1 MRSLE
6 AMALIRWTLS
16 TVVLFLL
23 VSGVSAEELR
33 PPDPLFQ
40 SDEIID
46 VRIEA
51 PLRTILSER
60 PFDEEL
66 PATFSFTN
74 SAGEAVT
81 FDIKMRTRG
90 KFRRKAEVCHFPP
103 MRLNFKAS
111 QTKGTLFQKQ
121 DKVKLVTHCQS
132 TSKYEQSI
140 LREYMAYRILNV
152 MTDASYRVRLLRI
165 SYFDTEGK
173 RRDQTRFGFI
183 IEHRDRLAK
192 RLDMPVLEVPKIS
205 SQSLQR
211 EYASTVS
218 IFQYLIGNTDFSS
231 VKGVEGEPCCH
242 NHVLFGNENEPIW
255 SIPYDFDQAGLVDA
269 EHAGA
274 NPRFRL
280 RNVRQRLYRGR
291 CSHND
296 RINTTLA
303 KYNDKH
309 DEILRVIA
317 NPDVAA
323 KNTIKKMTKYVEQ
336 FYKTINNPRSVN
348 SELIKNCI

>member
-1 MRSLE
+1 MSLT
-6 AMALIRWTLS
+6 RWTLI

-23 VSGVSAEELR
+23 VSGASAQEKR
-33 PPDPLFQ
+33 AADPLFQ

-66 PATFSFTN
+66 PATFHYTS

-90 KFRRKAEVCHFPP
+90 KFRRKAEICHFPP
-103 MRLNFKAS
+103 MRLNFISS
-111 QTKGTLFQKQ
+111 QTKGTLFHKQ

-132 TSKYEQSI
+132 TSKYEQTI

-152 MTDASYRVRLLRI
+152 MTDASFRVRLLRI
-165 SYFDTEGK
+165 TYIDTEGK

-192 RLDMPVLEVPKIS
+192 RLKMPVLDVPKTNS
-205 SQSLQR
+205 GLLQR

-242 NHVLFGNENEPIW
+242 NHVLFGNENEPVW

-280 RNVRQRLYRGR
+280 RTVKQRLHRGR
-291 CSHND
+291 CMHND
-296 RINTTLA
+296 LINATIA
-303 KYNDKH
+303 KYNDKR
-309 DEILRVIA
+309 DEIFQVIGS
-317 NPDVAA
+317 PDVAS
-323 KNTIKKMTKYVEQ
+323 KSTINKMTKYVEQ
-336 FYKTINNPRSVN
+336 FYKTINNPKRVN

>member
-16 TVVLFLL
+16 TVVLFLF
-23 VSGVSAEELR
+23 VSGALAQEMR
-33 PPDPLFQ
+33 AADPLFQ
-40 SDEIID
+40 SAEILD

-66 PATFSFTN
+66 PASFQFTN

-81 FDIKMRTRG
+81 FDIKMRARG
-90 KFRRKAEVCHFPP
+90 KFRRKKEVCSFPP
-103 MRLNFKAS
+103 LRLNFKTS
-111 QTKGTLFQKQ
+111 QTKDTLFHKQ
-121 DKVKLVTHCQS
+121 DKVKLVTHCQP

-140 LREYMAYRILNV
+140 LREYLAYRILNL
-152 MTDASYRVRLLRI
+152 MTDASFRVRLMRI
-165 SYFDTEGK
+165 TYVDSEGK
-173 RRDQTRFGFI
+173 RRDQTRYGFI
-183 IEHRDRLAK
+183 IEHRDRLAR
-192 RLDMPVLEVPKIS
+192 RLKMPVLDFPKIDAL
-205 SQSLQR
+205 SLQR

-218 IFQYLIGNTDFSS
+218 VFHYLIGNTDFSS
-231 VKGVEGEPCCH
+231 VRGVDGDPCCH

-255 SIPYDFDQAGLVDA
+255 SVPYDFDQAGLVDA

-280 RNVRQRLYRGR
+280 RSVRQRLHRGR
-291 CSHND
+291 CIHNEL
-296 RINTTLA
+296 INTTVA
-303 KYNDKH
+303 KYADKR
-309 DEILRVIA
+309 DEIFREIS
-317 NPDVAA
+317 NPDVADER
-323 KNTIKKMTKYVEQ
+323 TIKKMTKFVKQ
-336 FYKTINNPRSVN
+336 FYKTIDNPRSVE